1 MKIIV
6 KPCHEVSRDDE
17 GALITHV
24 EHVQIES
31 DDGRCLG
38 SRLFESQ
45 YDCTLFVDGLRQGM
59 LHAGVTDPAVVYETD
74 NPSTTAPNNVQQAE
88 VYSDGTVFWIVADS
102 HRGGR
107 HQLRVDAVHNLRTM
121 AAVDATFHDDA
132 SWQLMELSCLDE
144 DEVYAH
150 YEADAH
156 LVRVYKWVE
165 PERAEA

>member
-6 KPCHEVSRDDE
+6 KPCHEVSFDDE
-17 GALITHV
+17 GALVTHV

-38 SRLFESQ
+38 SRWFESQ
-45 YDCTLFVDGLRQGM
+45 YDCTLFVDGLRQG
-59 LHAGVTDPAVVYETD
+59 LHHAGITDPTIVYETSRATT
-74 NPSTTAPNNVQQAE
+74 PSNMHHAE
-88 VYSDGTVFWIVADS
+88 VYSDGTVFYIVAD
-102 HRGGR
+102 RR
-107 HQLRVDAVHNLRTM
+107 HDGTRQLRVDEVNNLRTM
-121 AAVDATFHDDA
+121 DVVDGTFYDGT
-132 SWQLMELSCLDE
+132 SWQLMDLASWDE

-150 YEADAH
+150 YEADAQ